1 MFIQDMLK
9 EELENSLRIKADVE
23 AALGLMPPGAL
34 VQKRINGHVYC
45 YLAERKGSKVSFSY
59 LGKLEPEVI
68 RKHKE
73 SQKQRAGYRKQI
85 SELNKQIK
93 YLQKATRGK

>member
-23 AALGLMPPGAL
+23 AALESVPPGAL
-34 VQKRINGHVYC
+34 VKKVIHGHPYY
-45 YLAERKGSKVSFSY
+45 YLAQRKGSKVSFAY
-59 LGKLEPEVI
+59 LGKLNPEEI
-68 RKHKE
+68 RKYE
-73 SQKQRAGYRKQI
+73 EAQKQRAGYRKQI
-85 SELNKQIK
+85 SELNKQVK